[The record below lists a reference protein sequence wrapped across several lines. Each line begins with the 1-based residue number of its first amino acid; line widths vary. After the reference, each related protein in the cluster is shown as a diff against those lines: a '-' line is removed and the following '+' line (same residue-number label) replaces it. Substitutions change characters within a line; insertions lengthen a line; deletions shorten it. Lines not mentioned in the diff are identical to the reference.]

1 MSLRMFEPVSYRQL
15 TVKNRVWLPAMC
27 QYSCFEGDGV
37 PTDWHLVNLGAR
49 AQGGFGLLI
58 SEAAA
63 VLPEGRISPVDAGI
77 WNDEQR
83 DAWARIVDFVHTQDA
98 AIAMQLAHAGRKAST
113 HTNVYGGPK
122 GYIPEGEGGWRVMG
136 PSAKPYPGLGEPQ
149 EMTKGDI
156 AHVVAAFAAGARRA
170 IAAGFDA
177 VEIHGAHGYLLHS
190 FLSPLSNLRTDE
202 YGGDFEGRT
211 RLIREVYSAVRE
223 AVGEEAPVFVRLS
236 ATEWATDDWDDQ
248 GFDVGQ
254 AAKLA
259 TMLTEAGCDLID
271 VSTSGNVPA
280 EIPVAPGYQV
290 PMARELTAA
299 GVTTG
304 AVGLITEGHQAEQ
317 LLVMGDA
324 EVVFIGR
331 AALRDPAWP
340 LRAAYDLGMDWRDAP
355 YPQQYTRG
363 AFRANH

>member
-1 MSLRMFEPVSYRQL
+1 
-15 TVKNRVWLPAMC
+15 
-27 QYSCFEGDGV
+27 
-37 PTDWHLVNLGAR
+37 
-49 AQGGFGLLI
+49 
-58 SEAAA
+58 
-63 VLPEGRISPVDAGI
+63 
-77 WNDEQR
+77 
-83 DAWARIVDFVHTQDA
+83 
-98 AIAMQLAHAGRKAST
+98 
-113 HTNVYGGPK
+113 
-122 GYIPEGEGGWRVMG
+122 
-136 PSAKPYPGLGEPQ
+136 
-149 EMTKGDI
+149 
-156 AHVVAAFAAGARRA
+156 
-170 IAAGFDA
+170 
-177 VEIHGAHGYLLHS
+177 
-190 FLSPLSNLRTDE
+190 
-202 YGGDFEGRT
+202 
-211 RLIREVYSAVRE
+211 
-223 AVGEEAPVFVRLS
+223 RLS

-331 AALRDPAWP
+331 AALRHPAWP
-340 LRAAYDLGMDWRDAP
+340 LRAAYDVGSARADAP
-355 YPQQYTRG
+355 CPQQYARG
-363 AFRANH
+363 AVRATHRTGPHPAAHAAGSTACADRQIVPGKGQLDLARSQA